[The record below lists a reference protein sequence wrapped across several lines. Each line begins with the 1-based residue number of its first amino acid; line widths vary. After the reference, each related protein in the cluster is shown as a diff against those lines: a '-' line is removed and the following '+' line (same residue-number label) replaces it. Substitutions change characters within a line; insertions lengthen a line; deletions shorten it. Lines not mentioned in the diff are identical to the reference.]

1 METQTQIPK
10 SKPTSPILIIAA
22 IAVVIFSATGTAAI
36 LGWLPTSSA
45 GTNEN
50 AAVATAPEE
59 AAVIAAAK
67 PVAEPEPKLAAV
79 IATAEPVAE
88 PEPKPAPMQ
97 VAAAPSEPVCGAC
110 GVVESVREIKHR
122 GDGSGIGAVGGA
134 VVGGLVGNQFGGGS
148 GKKITT
154 IAGAVGGA
162 FAGHQ
167 IEKEVKATK
176 SYEITVRLDD
186 GSTEVLNTPTAS
198 NWQAGDKVKI
208 VEGRIQSI

>member
-10 SKPTSPILIIAA
+10 TKSTPPILVIAA
-22 IAVVIFSATGTAAI
+22 IAVVIFSATGTAAM
-36 LGWLPTSSA
+36 LGWLPSSSA

-50 AAVATAPEE
+50 AVVVNEPEQ
-59 AAVIAAAK
+59 AAVNTAAAQ
-67 PVAEPEPKLAAV
+67 VA
-79 IATAEPVAE
+79 
-88 PEPKPAPMQ
+88 EPKPAPVQ
-97 VAAAPSEPVCGAC
+97 VAAATSEPVCKGC
-110 GVVESVREIKHR
+110 GVVESIREMKQR
-122 GDGSGIGAVGGA
+122 GDGTGLGAVGGA

-154 IAGAVGGA
+154 VAGAVGGA

-186 GSTEVLNTPTAS
+186 GSAEVVNTSTAS
-198 NWQAGDKVKI
+198 SWQA
-208 VEGRIQSI
+208 

>member
-59 AAVIAAAK
+59 AAVNT
-67 PVAEPEPKLAAV
+67 AV
-79 IATAEPVAE
+79 ELVV
-88 PEPKPAPMQ
+88 EPKPEPVPVH
-97 VAAAPSEPVCGAC
+97 VAAAPVEPVCDTC
-110 GVVESVREIKHR
+110 GVVESIREIKKR

-134 VVGGLVGNQFGGGS
+134 VVGGLVGHQFGGGS
-148 GKKITT
+148 GKKIATV
-154 IAGAVGGA
+154 AGAVGGA

-176 SYEITVRLDD
+176 SYEITVRLDN
-186 GSTEVLNTPTAS
+186 GSTEVVNTLTAS
-198 NWQAGDKVKI
+198 SWQAGDKVKI
-208 VEGRIQSI
+208 INGQIQSI